1 MYWVNL
7 ITYLLVN
14 KNFTKTRTTRVHQ
27 LSRAFKV
34 NSETNTKPLKIQSML
49 KDVEKKNTPQSGK
62 NTCKLYVKEEFF
74 IQLANRNCIKKKQI
88 IFLSFDTG
96 IYLRWQSEKKIKN
109 MIYTSLGYWV
119 LKFAFRFNIILFA
132 FIRITYY

>member
-74 IQLANRNCIKKKQI
+74 IQQANWNCIKKKTDHFFKALTQEY
-88 IFLSFDTG
+88 
-96 IYLRWQSEKKIKN
+96 IYVDKAKRK
-109 MIYTSLGYWV
+109 
-119 LKFAFRFNIILFA
+119 
-132 FIRITYY
+132 